1 MAPILSLRNVELRRG
16 TDFILNIERLDFRVG
31 GFYLLVGPNG
41 AGKSTL
47 LQFLGML
54 LPPERGRLFFDG
66 TEVRGAV
73 MRQRLRRQIT
83 LVEQAPFLF
92 DASVYDNIAFGLRLR
107 GVRGDLQRRRV
118 KTAMDM
124 LGLQGFEKRPA
135 KALSGGE
142 IRRVALARAMVL
154 RPRALLLDEPTAGLD
169 QSILPVFEG
178 CLKSLRD
185 DGVTILISTHDAAQ
199 VRRLS
204 GELLGLEGGRLVAPE
219 SSPISRLHIA

>member
-1 MAPILSLRNVELRRG
+1 MAPILSLRDLEFRRG
-16 TDFILNIERLDFRVG
+16 GDFTLRIGRLDFREG
-31 GFYLLVGPNG
+31 GFYLLVGSNG

-47 LQFLGML
+47 LHLLGML
-54 LPPERGRLFFDG
+54 LPPGRGEMFFEG
-66 TEVRGAV
+66 AEVRGAV

-118 KTAMDM
+118 ETAMEM
-124 LGLQGFEKRPA
+124 LGLQGFAKRPA

-154 RPRALLLDEPTAGLD
+154 RPRVLLLDEPTAGLD
-169 QSILPVFEG
+169 QGILPVFEG
-178 CLKSLRD
+178 CLQSLRD
-185 DGVTILISTHDAAQ
+185 DGVTIVISTHDATQ

-204 GELLGLEGGRLVAPE
+204 GELLGLKEGRLLPPE
-219 SSPISRLHIA
+219 SIPISRLHIA